1 MSYPGTSTTGESGPR
16 PVVAVGSAAY
26 AGYRTRELSV
36 TGNGPK
42 VILLHGF
49 AHPADAWRAILQRCE
64 AAGIPAVAADLP
76 GFGAADPF
84 HPGPRLPQLDRFVDE
99 MVDRHGT
106 PSPAVVVGNSLGG
119 LLAVRAAAR
128 SGDDHVGAV
137 MPVNAA
143 GFGWTPMGRVLACA
157 AGQRLGW
164 LGAAPAPTLIR
175 RQLSDRI
182 ARYGLYGD
190 RQAAVDPAMIRLLTD
205 QLRQPGQ
212 RRQLL
217 DLAREIVTEVNAVR
231 IVPVVRCATTV
242 VHGRVDPIVSLAA
255 ARRLA
260 TAIDR
265 AQLNVLDHA
274 GHCPQLDAPDL
285 VFAALRDLV
294 GIVRDTMSA
303 RDERRTK

>member
-1 MSYPGTSTTGESGPR
+1 MVTID
-16 PVVAVGSAAY
+16 SATY

-36 TGNGPK
+36 TGAGPK

-49 AHPADAWRAILQRCE
+49 AHPADAWQALLQRCA

-84 HPGPRLPQLDRFVDE
+84 RAGPRLPQLDRFVDE
-99 MVDRHGT
+99 LVDRHGT

-128 SGDDHVGAV
+128 SGDDRVGAV

-143 GFGWTPMGRVLACA
+143 GFGWTPMGRALAFA
-157 AGQRLGW
+157 AGRRLGW
-164 LGAAPAPTLIR
+164 LGAAPAPAPVLR
-175 RQLSDRI
+175 RISDVI
-182 ARYGLYGD
+182 ARHCLYGD
-190 RQAAVDPAMIRLLTD
+190 KRAAVDPVMIRLLTD
-205 QLRQPGQ
+205 QLQHRSQ
-212 RRQLL
+212 RMQLL
-217 DLAREIVTEVNAVR
+217 DLAREIVTEVNAVH

-265 AQLNVLDHA
+265 AGLNVLDNA
-274 GHCPQLDAPDL
+274 GHCPQLDAPDR
-285 VFAALRDLV
+285 VFVALQDLV
-294 GIVRDTMSA
+294 GIVRDTQSA
-303 RDERRTK
+303 